1 MTDSRTYLWD
11 QEQMVL
17 HTLYQWATSL
27 NERASFNSFL
37 FKRNASNAAIM
48 YINVTS
54 LTVQKHGKQTW
65 N

>member
-11 QEQMVL
+11 QEQMLL
-17 HTLYQWATSL
+17 HTLYQWATSI
-27 NERASFNSFL
+27 NEQASFNSFL

-54 LTVQKHGKQTW
+54 LTV
-65 N
+65 